1 MSGMKSLLILG
12 AGGHGVVVKEVA
24 EACGYDKIDFLDDNF
39 PHAIGKISEL
49 ENFKEYKSVFVSIG
63 NNTIRKQLLDKA
75 CELGY
80 DTPAL
85 IHPDAY
91 ISSSANIHEGT
102 IVEPKAII
110 NSNVEIGRGC
120 IVSIGAVIDHNAC
133 IDEFAHINAGTAVK
147 SAAHV
152 GPFRR
157 LEVGEIVQ

>member
-1 MSGMKSLLILG
+1 MKSLLILG
-12 AGGHGVVVKEVA
+12 AGGHGAVVKEVA

-39 PHAIGKISEL
+39 PHAIGKLNEL
-49 ENFKEYKSVFVSIG
+49 ENFKEYKNIFVSIG
-63 NNTIRKQLLDKA
+63 NNTVRKQLLDKA
-75 CELGY
+75 VEMGFS
-80 DTPAL
+80 TPTL

-91 ISSSANIHEGT
+91 VSSSANINVGT

-120 IVSIGAVIDHNAC
+120 IISIGAIVDHDAC

-152 GPFRR
+152 EAFRR
-157 LEVGEIVQ
+157 LEVGEIIYK